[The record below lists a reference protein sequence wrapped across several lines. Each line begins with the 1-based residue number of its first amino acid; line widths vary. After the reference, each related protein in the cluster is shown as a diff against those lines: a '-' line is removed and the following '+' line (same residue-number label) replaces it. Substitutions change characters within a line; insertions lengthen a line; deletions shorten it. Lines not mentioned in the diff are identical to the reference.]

1 MRKLSLLIQK
11 FHDDDQG
18 APEMSTVL
26 IIALIVVPL
35 VIGIVFF
42 GRMLLTWF
50 NEAGGEMRTEGDE
63 GVGEPDEF

>member
-1 MRKLSLLIQK
+1 MRGLIEK
-11 FHDDDQG
+11 VKAFHNDEQG

-42 GRMLLTWF
+42 GRLIMGWF
-50 NEAGGEMRTEGDE
+50 NTAGSQMKTEGNNA
-63 GVGEPDEF
+63 PKANTL